1 MFWKTKKG
9 DPDSVWKEQHDAVH
23 NNPLYTFINIQ
34 KIGTLIDLY
43 KRTYE
48 KGGSK
53 ALEAYIRKEIEPF
66 LYNKGQGQI
75 VDENEFREWK
85 LEKMRKKNP
94 VKIVLPL
101 DLLWLEITSSNR
113 NSYMT
118 S

>member
-43 KRTYE
+43 KRTYD
-48 KGGSK
+48 KGGTK

-66 LYNKGQGQI
+66 LYNKGQGKL
-75 VDENEFREWK
+75 VDENVFREWK

-94 VKIVLPL
+94 V
-101 DLLWLEITSSNR
+101 ITSVGVAMYLLSLKIGEKC
-113 NSYMT
+113 S
-118 S
+118 